1 MKERTVHGSLSRELN
16 SGRVDFTR
24 FTLHERVNFVGVV
37 VMDGTTP
44 IKSAT
49 EAFKHLLNR
58 EWGKRVAILEYTDAL
73 SQERVS
79 YIESR
84 DSVANVRAHRPVMA
98 TD

>member
-1 MKERTVHGSLSRELN
+1 MKERTVHGSLSREL
-16 SGRVDFTR
+16 STGRVDFTK
-24 FTLHERVNFVGVV
+24 FTIHERVNFVGVV

-58 EWGKRVAILEYTDAL
+58 EWGKRVAILEYTDVL
-73 SQERVS
+73 GQERIS

-84 DSVANVRAHRPVMA
+84 DSVANVRAHRPVKV